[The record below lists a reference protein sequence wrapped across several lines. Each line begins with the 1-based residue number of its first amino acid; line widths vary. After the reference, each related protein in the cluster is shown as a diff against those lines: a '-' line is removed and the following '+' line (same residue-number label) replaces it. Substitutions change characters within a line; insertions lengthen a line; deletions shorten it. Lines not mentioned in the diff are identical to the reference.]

1 MERFTRIVEWLG
13 DGEMKIDLN
22 SDLGE
27 SYGSYKL
34 GMDSEIL
41 QYVSSVNIAC
51 GFHAGD
57 PMVMDRTVE
66 MSLKNNVKIGAHP
79 GLPDLMGFGR
89 RIMRITN
96 EEARNYVIY
105 QVGALKA
112 FVESR
117 GGRLN
122 HVKPHGA
129 LYNMA
134 AKDKGLSEAIVSAV
148 KSIDPKLIL
157 FGLSNSEMEKAAV
170 RNGLNFK
177 NEVFADRGYT
187 DEGMLVPRSEPQAF
201 IKGPSNCADR
211 IARMVQFGEVQS
223 VNNNILKI
231 KADTV
236 CVHGDN
242 KEALSFVKALRV
254 RLETLG
260 FEICG

>member
-1 MERFTRIVEWLG
+1 M
-13 DGEMKIDLN
+13 MKIDLN

-27 SYGSYKL
+27 SFGAYKL
-34 GMDSEIL
+34 GMDRQIL
-41 QYVSSVNIAC
+41 KFVSSVNIAC

-66 MSLKNNVKIGAHP
+66 MAMENNVKIGAHP
-79 GLPDLMGFGR
+79 GLPDIMGFGR
-89 RIMRITN
+89 RNMSISGQ
-96 EEARNYVIY
+96 EAKNYVIY

-122 HVKPHGA
+122 HVKAHGA

-134 AKDKGLSEAIVSAV
+134 AKDEALSQAIVKAV
-148 KSIDPKLIL
+148 KSIDPDLIL
-157 FGLSNSEMEKAAV
+157 FGLPNSETEKAAKAI
-170 RNGLNFK
+170 GLSFK

-187 DEGMLVPRSEPQAF
+187 DQGVLVPRSQPGAF
-201 IKGPSNCADR
+201 VKGAENCADR
-211 IARMVQFGEVQS
+211 IARMVELGQVESASG
-223 VNNNILKI
+223 NIVKI

-242 KEALSFVKALRV
+242 DEALTFVMTLRQ
-254 RLETLG
+254 RLESIG
-260 FEICG
+260 FEISA

>member
-1 MERFTRIVEWLG
+1 
-13 DGEMKIDLN
+13 MKIDLN

-27 SYGSYKL
+27 SFGAYKL

-41 QYVSSVNIAC
+41 KFVSSVNIAC

-66 MSLKNNVKIGAHP
+66 MALENNVKIGAHP
-79 GLPDLMGFGR
+79 GMPDLMGFGR
-89 RIMRITN
+89 RIMNITE

-117 GGRLN
+117 GGKLN
-122 HVKPHGA
+122 HVKAHGA

-134 AKDKGLSEAIVSAV
+134 AKDLKLSEAIVGAV
-148 KSIDPKLIL
+148 KSIDPQLII
-157 FGLSNSEMEKAAV
+157 FGLPNSETEKAAV
-170 RNGLNFK
+170 AAGLKFK

-187 DEGMLVPRSEPQAF
+187 DEGVLVPRSQPGAF
-201 IKGPSNCADR
+201 VKGAENCADR
-211 IARMVQFGEVQS
+211 IAVMVQQGQVKSASGKIVQ
-223 VNNNILKI
+223 I

-242 KEALSFVKALRV
+242 DEALSFVKTLKE
-254 RLETLG
+254 RLENLG
-260 FEICG
+260 FIISAVR

>member
-1 MERFTRIVEWLG
+1 
-13 DGEMKIDLN
+13 MKIDLN

-27 SYGSYKL
+27 SFGAYKL
-34 GMDSEIL
+34 GMDRQIL
-41 QYVSSVNIAC
+41 KFVSSVNIAC

-66 MSLKNNVKIGAHP
+66 MAMENNVKIGAHP
-79 GLPDLMGFGR
+79 GLPDIMGFGR
-89 RIMRITN
+89 RNMSISGQ
-96 EEARNYVIY
+96 EAKNYVIY

-122 HVKPHGA
+122 HVKAHGA

-134 AKDKGLSEAIVSAV
+134 AKDEALSQAIVKAV
-148 KSIDPKLIL
+148 KSIDPDLIL
-157 FGLSNSEMEKAAV
+157 FGLPNSETEKAAKAI
-170 RNGLNFK
+170 GLSFK

-187 DEGMLVPRSEPQAF
+187 DQGVLVPRSQPGAF
-201 IKGPSNCADR
+201 VKGAENCADR
-211 IARMVQFGEVQS
+211 IARMVELGQVESASG
-223 VNNNILKI
+223 NIVKI

-242 KEALSFVKALRV
+242 DEALTFVMTLRQ
-254 RLETLG
+254 RLESIG
-260 FEICG
+260 FEISA

>member
-1 MERFTRIVEWLG
+1 
-13 DGEMKIDLN
+13 MKIDLN

-27 SYGSYKL
+27 SFGAYKL
-34 GMDSEIL
+34 GMDRQIL
-41 QYVSSVNIAC
+41 KFVSSVNIAC

-66 MSLKNNVKIGAHP
+66 MAMENNVKIGAHP
-79 GLPDLMGFGR
+79 GLPDIMGFGR
-89 RIMRITN
+89 RNMSISGQ
-96 EEARNYVIY
+96 EAKNYVIY

-122 HVKPHGA
+122 HVKAHGA

-134 AKDKGLSEAIVSAV
+134 AKDEALSQAIVKAV
-148 KSIDPKLIL
+148 KSIDPDLIL
-157 FGLSNSEMEKAAV
+157 FGLPNSETEKAAKAI
-170 RNGLNFK
+170 GLSVK

-187 DEGMLVPRSEPQAF
+187 DQGVLVPRSQPGAF
-201 IKGPSNCADR
+201 VKGAENCADR
-211 IARMVQFGEVQS
+211 IARMVELGQVESASG
-223 VNNNILKI
+223 NIVKI

-242 KEALSFVKALRV
+242 DEALTFVMTLRQ
-254 RLETLG
+254 RLESIG
-260 FEICG
+260 FEISA

>member
-1 MERFTRIVEWLG
+1 
-13 DGEMKIDLN
+13 MKIDIN

-27 SYGSYKL
+27 SFGAYKL

-41 QYVSSVNIAC
+41 KFVSSVNIAC

-66 MSLKNNVKIGAHP
+66 LAIDNNVKIGAHP

-89 RIMRITN
+89 RNMNISR
-96 EEARNYVIY
+96 EEAKNYVIY

-122 HVKPHGA
+122 HVKAHGA

-134 AKDKGLSEAIVSAV
+134 AKDAILSEAIVGAV
-148 KSIDPKLIL
+148 KSIDPELII
-157 FGLSNSEMEKAAV
+157 FGLPNSETEKAV
-170 RNGLNFK
+170 VEMGLKFK

-187 DEGMLVPRSEPQAF
+187 DEGVLVPRSQPGAF
-201 IKGPSNCADR
+201 VKGADNCADR
-211 IARMVQFGEVQS
+211 IARMVQQGEVES
-223 VNNNILKI
+223 ISGKIVKI

-242 KEALSFVKALRV
+242 EKALIFVKTLKE
-254 RLETLG
+254 RLESLG
-260 FEICG
+260 FEISA

>member
-1 MERFTRIVEWLG
+1 MI
-13 DGEMKIDLN
+13 IDLN

-27 SYGSYKL
+27 SFGVYKL

-41 QYVSSVNIAC
+41 KFVSSVNIAC

-66 MSLKNNVKIGAHP
+66 MALENNVKIGAHP
-79 GLPDLMGFGR
+79 GLPDIMGFGR
-89 RIMRITN
+89 RNMNISG

-122 HVKPHGA
+122 HVKAHGA

-134 AKDKGLSEAIVSAV
+134 AKDAGLSEAIVKAV
-148 KSIDPKLIL
+148 KSIDPDLIL
-157 FGLSNSEMEKAAV
+157 FGLPNSETEKAAIEA
-170 RNGLNFK
+170 GLNFK

-187 DEGMLVPRSEPQAF
+187 DEVVLVPRSQPGAF
-201 IKGPSNCADR
+201 VKGADNCADR
-211 IARMVQFGEVQS
+211 IARMVQQGEVES
-223 VNNNILKI
+223 VSGKIVKI

-242 KEALSFVKALRV
+242 DEALNFVKTLKE
-254 RLETLG
+254 RLENLG
-260 FEICG
+260 FEISA

>member
-1 MERFTRIVEWLG
+1 
-13 DGEMKIDLN
+13 MKIDLN

-27 SYGSYKL
+27 SFGAYKL

-41 QYVSSVNIAC
+41 KFVSSVNIAC

-66 MSLKNNVKIGAHP
+66 MAMENNVKIGAHP
-79 GLPDLMGFGR
+79 GMPDLMGFGR
-89 RIMRITN
+89 RIMNITE

-117 GGRLN
+117 GGKLN

-134 AKDKGLSEAIVSAV
+134 AKDTKLSEAIVGAV
-148 KSIDPKLIL
+148 KSIDPDLIL
-157 FGLSNSEMEKAAV
+157 FGLPNSETEKAAIAE
-170 RNGLNFK
+170 GLNFRS
-177 NEVFADRGYT
+177 EVFADRGYT
-187 DEGMLVPRSEPQAF
+187 DEGVLVARNQTGAF
-201 IKGPSNCADR
+201 VKGAETCADR
-211 IARMVQFGEVQS
+211 IAVMVEQGQVESVTGKIVQ
-223 VNNNILKI
+223 I

-242 KEALSFVKALRV
+242 AEALNFVKTLKE
-254 RLETLG
+254 RLENIG
-260 FEICG
+260 FIISA